1 MAQLGY
7 SVTICLWHYSLPCQS
22 LKGAGASI
30 GRNAGAMADA
40 GRYNSAEEFIGKMD
54 AGKLDRNLQEE
65 MGKLSQEQRSE
76 VARILVEREKRRHD
90 PGGR

>member
-1 MAQLGY
+1 
-7 SVTICLWHYSLPCQS
+7 
-22 LKGAGASI
+22 
-30 GRNAGAMADA
+30 MADA
-40 GRYNSAEEFIGKMD
+40 GRYNSAEEFIEKMD